1 MKRFLSALCLCL
13 LLTGSSFAGQPDGK
27 DYAVVNLSVCNMRD
41 KPDFSAEMITQAI
54 MGMPLRVLDH
64 QDWYQIQTPDDYKGW
79 VHRDGIYRMTLDEVR
94 AWNRAEKVVVTEV
107 YAFVY
112 EAADAKSQ
120 TVCDVVAGDRMKYV
134 GKKGKF
140 FEVELPDGRRGYL
153 LRKEGAI
160 LSQWR
165 KTLKTDVSSILA
177 TAKRLMGVPY
187 LWAGTSTKGMDCSGF
202 VRTVLYQHDMI
213 IPRDTGPQSRSG
225 QRIDIASDYGNLQP
239 GDLIFFGRKATVDQK
254 ERVSHVG
261 IYMGNK
267 RFIHSLGSVKTGSF
281 DPAAVD
287 YDEYN
292 LGRLLF
298 AARVLPY
305 INKEE
310 GLNTT
315 DRNLY
320 YSENFE

>member
-1 MKRFLSALCLCL
+1 MKRILLIFLSCIWLN
-13 LLTGSSFAGQPDGK
+13 TIVAGQPGGK

-64 QDWYQIQTPDDYKGW
+64 QDWYQIQTPDDYTGW
-79 VHRDGIYRMTLDEVR
+79 VHRDGIYCMTLEEIQ
-94 AWNRAEKVVVTEV
+94 AWNLAEKVVVTQV
-107 YAFVY
+107 YGFVY
-112 EAADAKSQ
+112 ETPNKKSQ
-120 TVCDVVAGDRMKYV
+120 TICDVVAGNRMKYL

-140 FEVELPDGRRGYL
+140 FHVELPDGRRGFL
-153 LRKEGAI
+153 LRKEGAL
-160 LSQWR
+160 LSEWR
-165 KTLKTDVSSILA
+165 KSLKSDVSSILA
-177 TAKRLMGVPY
+177 TAKKLMGVPY

-225 QRIDIASDYGNLQP
+225 QRIDISSDYSNLQP
-239 GDLIFFGRKATVDQK
+239 GDLIFFGRKATEDQK

-267 RFIHSLGSVKTGSF
+267 RFIHSLGRVKTGSF
-281 DPAAVD
+281 DPNAED
-287 YDEYN
+287 YDAYN

-298 AARVLPY
+298 AARVLPF
-305 INKEE
+305 INRQE

-315 DRNLY
+315 DKNLY
-320 YSENFE
+320 YSTDFR

>member
-1 MKRFLSALCLCL
+1 MYFNVTL
-13 LLTGSSFAGQPDGK
+13 LAGQPDGK

-79 VHRDGIYRMTLDEVR
+79 VHRDGIFCMTLEEVQ
-94 AWNRAEKVVVTEV
+94 AWNRAEKVVVTAV
-107 YAFVY
+107 YGFVY
-112 EAADAKSQ
+112 ESPNTKSQ
-120 TVCDVVAGDRMKYV
+120 TVCDVVAGDRMKYLH
-134 GKKGKF
+134 KKGKYF
-140 FEVELPDGRRGYL
+140 QVELPDGRRGYL
-153 LRKEGAI
+153 LRKEGAL

-165 KTLKTDVSSILA
+165 RNLKTDVPSILT
-177 TAKRLMGVPY
+177 TAKRLIGIPY

-202 VRTVLYQHDMI
+202 VRTVLYQHDII

-225 QRIDIASDYGNLQP
+225 QRIEIASDFGNLQP
-239 GDLIFFGRKATVDQK
+239 GDLIFFGRKATEEQK

-261 IYMGNK
+261 VYMGNM
-267 RFIHSLGSVKTGSF
+267 RFIHSLGRVKIGSF
-281 DPAAVD
+281 DPMASD

-305 INKEE
+305 INKEK

-315 DRNLY
+315 DRNPY
-320 YSENFE
+320 YSIDFK